1 MSFATLLI
9 AFVVSLAVFFVTVL
23 VMSLA
28 VRPVMRH
35 IDIVVPFVAHEID
48 GSSASIIFCAVF
60 VPVFLMT
67 RRYVHIERLLYYD
80 APRRGSNHDGSF
92 VNEFRPRSVP
102 NINAPIKA
110 RLADT
115 D

>member
-1 MSFATLLI
+1 MI
-9 AFVVSLAVFFVTVL
+9 AFVVSLVVFFVTVL

-48 GSSASIIFCAVF
+48 WSSASIIFGAVF

-67 RRYVHIERLLYYD
+67 GRYVHIERLLYCD
-80 APRRGSNHDGSF
+80 APRRGSNQDGSF

-110 RLADT
+110 RLANT

>member
-1 MSFATLLI
+1 MI
-9 AFVVSLAVFFVTVL
+9 AFVVSLA
-23 VMSLA
+23 A
-28 VRPVMRH
+28 RPVMRH
-35 IDIVVPFVAHEID
+35 IDIVVPFVTHEID
-48 GSSASIIFCAVF
+48 WSSASIIFGAVF
-60 VPVFLMT
+60 VPVFFMT
-67 RRYVHIERLLYYD
+67 GRYVHIERLLYYD